1 MLMFLPIVFALAAN
15 EPAPAASSA
24 PATSTAPATG
34 GARPTP
40 LTEIG
45 RVRALPACVPIVAH
59 ANGAITQ
66 ALDNDRTLAIISANL
81 HNTDYDKLNVLQR
94 RNAVEAL
101 MKQAE
106 AMRVDDEL
114 GQRRDI
120 AHAEIPALP
129 GDRMDDMRGIADQRE
144 ALRRVALGLDQG
156 EWIGPAAR
164 LGLTGQVTR
173 GGGGGPDREPVPG
186 PARPAAEPARPQ
198 APEVEH
204 AGLPVVVQLD
214 PQGPRARRNF
224 HFHVVPRRGHLV
236 VHRPAPGPSRLPA
249 HALILSRD
257 RPAPA
262 VLRSPLRSRPVQI
275 LPVTAPLPAR
285 SDSDPSPH
293 HPPPNQTLY
302 GRGCR
307 RTGRWGPHDRSAA

>member
-24 PATSTAPATG
+24 PATSTAPATGGAPASTTAG

-106 AMRVDDEL
+106 AMRVAASAGDAEVKKLRDYAKASPDPKRQQEL
-114 GQRRDI
+114 KTFADALGGALYRQKKAAVEFMRDI
-120 AHAEIPALP
+120 TI
-129 GDRMDDMRGIADQRE
+129 MRGRE
-144 ALRRVALGLDQG
+144 DAAEGHAMMEANNPHPIVRDAVATSQIPQTG
-156 EWIGPAAR
+156 GPAGNV
-164 LGLTGQVTR
+164 L
-173 GGGGGPDREPVPG
+173 PVPPTTYNKQFQYLG
-186 PARPAAEPARPQ
+186 DTLDGLNAGIQTDEGIAADHSIA
-198 APEVEH
+198 AT
-204 AGLPVVVQLD
+204 AG
-214 PQGPRARRNF
+214 
-224 HFHVVPRRGHLV
+224 
-236 VHRPAPGPSRLPA
+236 
-249 HALILSRD
+249 
-257 RPAPA
+257 
-262 VLRSPLRSRPVQI
+262 
-275 LPVTAPLPAR
+275 
-285 SDSDPSPH
+285 
-293 HPPPNQTLY
+293 
-302 GRGCR
+302 C
-307 RTGRWGPHDRSAA
+307 